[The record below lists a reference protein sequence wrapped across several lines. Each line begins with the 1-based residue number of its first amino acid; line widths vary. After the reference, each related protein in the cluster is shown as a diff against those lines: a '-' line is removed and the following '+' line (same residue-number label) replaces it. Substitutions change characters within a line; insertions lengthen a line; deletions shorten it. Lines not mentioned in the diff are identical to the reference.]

1 MSTARHGRP
10 IPEPIPLADPPYWDA
25 YDPNFP
31 DSDGRPMADNQTQY
45 KWMVTIAEG
54 LDDLYRDRPNV
65 LVACDLLWYF
75 DEDDARRCVAPDV
88 FVAFGRPKAPRH
100 SYKEWLEG
108 HAPQVV
114 FEIHSPSNGEKEMDR
129 KRRLYDARG
138 VEEYYYYFPEEA
150 AGRFDGWR
158 RGAAG
163 LEPIA
168 ETDGWTSPLLE
179 VTFETPPFDNAL
191 VLRRPDGEAF
201 QHVQDVMKD
210 RRAMRRLAKVERRRR
225 READRRREE
234 SESLALEER
243 RRREESESL
252 ALEERRRREES
263 ESLALEERRRRE
275 ESESLALE
283 ERRRREESES
293 LALEERRRRE
303 ESDRRLE
310 ELERLLLQERERFE
324 RMEARLRESNEDG
337 EGLG

>member
-1 MSTARHGRP
+1 VSTAKH
-10 IPEPIPLADPPYWDA
+10 DPPRQTLDLLDPPFWDA
-25 YDPNFP
+25 HDPNFP

-75 DEDDARRCVAPDV
+75 DPTNSRRRVAPDV

-114 FEIHSPSNGEKEMDR
+114 FEIHSPSNREKEMDR
-129 KRRLYDARG
+129 KRRLHDARG

-191 VLRRPDGEAF
+191 MLRRPDGEAF

-225 READRRREE
+225 KDAERRNEILERRAREDRERALEADRRAGEADRRAAE
-234 SESLALEER
+234 AER
-243 RRREESESL
+243 RAL
-252 ALEERRRREES
+252 A
-263 ESLALEERRRRE
+263 
-275 ESESLALE
+275 
-283 ERRRREESES
+283 
-293 LALEERRRRE
+293 
-303 ESDRRLE
+303 DRE
-310 ELERLLLQERERFE
+310 ELERLR
-324 RMEARLRESNEDG
+324 AALREQGRKPNGSSAEPS
-337 EGLG
+337 